1 MWPCV
6 TKIMKKFIE
15 EFKEFAMKGNVIDMA
30 VGVVIGGAFSK
41 IVTSL
46 VENIITPFIGII
58 TGGTDISGL
67 MVKFGNAQFKYG
79 AFLQS
84 IIDFLIIA
92 LSIFVFIKLIG
103 KLKSTV
109 IAPEEI
115 VEESPALTTSEELLV
130 EIRDLLSKEKNN
142 S

>member
-1 MWPCV
+1 MSQGF
-6 TKIMKKFIE
+6 MKKFIE
-15 EFKEFAMKGNVIDMA
+15 EFKAFAMQGNVLDLA

-67 MVKFGNAQFKYG
+67 MIEFGNAQFKYG

-92 LSIFVFIKLIG
+92 LSIFAFIKLINGVKG
-103 KLKSTV
+103 KIVT
-109 IAPEEI
+109 EEEV
-115 VEESPALTTSEELLV
+115 VEEAPALTTSEELLV
-130 EIRDLLSKEKNN
+130 EIRDLLSKEKKE

>member
-1 MWPCV
+1 MSQRF
-6 TKIMKKFIE
+6 MKKFIE
-15 EFKEFAMKGNVIDMA
+15 EFKAFAMQGNVLDLA

-67 MVKFGNAQFKYG
+67 MIEFGNAQFKYG

-92 LSIFVFIKLIG
+92 LSIFAFIKLINGVKG
-103 KLKSTV
+103 KIVT
-109 IAPEEI
+109 EEEV
-115 VEESPALTTSEELLV
+115 VEEAPALTTSEELLV
-130 EIRDLLSKEKNN
+130 EIRDLLSKEKKE

>member
-1 MWPCV
+1 
-6 TKIMKKFIE
+6 MKKFIE
-15 EFKEFAMKGNVIDMA
+15 EFKAFAMQGNVLDLA

-67 MVKFGNAQFKYG
+67 MIEFGNAQFKYG

-92 LSIFVFIKLIG
+92 LSIFAFIKFINGIKG
-103 KLKSTV
+103 KIVT
-109 IAPEEI
+109 EEEV
-115 VEESPALTTSEELLV
+115 VEEAPALTTSEELLV
-130 EIRDLLSKEKNN
+130 EIRDLLSKEKKE

>member
-1 MWPCV
+1 MSQRF
-6 TKIMKKFIE
+6 MKKFIE
-15 EFKEFAMKGNVIDMA
+15 EFKAFAMQGNVLDLA

-67 MVKFGNAQFKYG
+67 MIEFGNAQFKYG

-92 LSIFVFIKLIG
+92 LSIFAFIKLING
-103 KLKSTV
+103 IKSKIVT
-109 IAPEEI
+109 EEEV
-115 VEESPALTTSEELLV
+115 VEEAPALTTSEELLV
-130 EIRDLLSKEKNN
+130 EIRDLLSKEKKE

>member
-1 MWPCV
+1 MSQRF
-6 TKIMKKFIE
+6 MKKFIE
-15 EFKEFAMKGNVIDMA
+15 EFKAFAMQGNVLDLA

-67 MVKFGNAQFKYG
+67 MIEFGNAQFKYG

-92 LSIFVFIKLIG
+92 LSIFAFIKFINGIKG
-103 KLKSTV
+103 KIVT
-109 IAPEEI
+109 EEEV
-115 VEESPALTTSEELLV
+115 VEEAPALTTSEELLV
-130 EIRDLLSKEKNN
+130 EIRDLLSKEKKE

>member
-1 MWPCV
+1 MSQRF
-6 TKIMKKFIE
+6 MKKFIE
-15 EFKEFAMKGNVIDMA
+15 EFKAFAMQGNVLDLA
-30 VGVVIGGAFSK
+30 VGVVIGGAISK

-67 MVKFGNAQFKYG
+67 MIEFGNAQFKYG

-92 LSIFVFIKLIG
+92 LSIFAFIKLING
-103 KLKSTV
+103 IKSKIVT
-109 IAPEEI
+109 EEEV
-115 VEESPALTTSEELLV
+115 VEEAPALTTSEELLV
-130 EIRDLLSKEKNN
+130 EIRDLLSKEKKE

>member
-1 MWPCV
+1 
-6 TKIMKKFIE
+6 MKKFIE
-15 EFKEFAMKGNVIDMA
+15 EFKAFAMQGNVLDLA

-67 MVKFGNAQFKYG
+67 MIEFGNAQFKYG

-92 LSIFVFIKLIG
+92 LSIFAFIKLINGIKG
-103 KLKSTV
+103 KIVT
-109 IAPEEI
+109 EEEV
-115 VEESPALTTSEELLV
+115 VEEALALTTSEELLV
-130 EIRDLLSKEKNN
+130 EIRDLLSKEKKE

>member
-1 MWPCV
+1 MSQGF
-6 TKIMKKFIE
+6 MKKFIE
-15 EFKEFAMKGNVIDMA
+15 EFKAFAMQGNVLDLA

-67 MVKFGNAQFKYG
+67 MIEFGNAQFKYG

-92 LSIFVFIKLIG
+92 LSIFAFIKLINGIKG
-103 KLKSTV
+103 KIVT
-109 IAPEEI
+109 EEEV
-115 VEESPALTTSEELLV
+115 VEEAPALTTSEELLV
-130 EIRDLLSKEKNN
+130 EIRDLLSKEKKE

>member
-1 MWPCV
+1 MSQRF
-6 TKIMKKFIE
+6 MKKIIE
-15 EFKEFAMKGNVIDMA
+15 EFKAFAMQGNVLDLA
-30 VGVVIGGAFSK
+30 VGVVIGGAISK

-67 MVKFGNAQFKYG
+67 MIEFGNAQFKYG

-92 LSIFVFIKLIG
+92 LAIFAFIKLING
-103 KLKSTV
+103 IKSKIVT
-109 IAPEEI
+109 EEEV
-115 VEESPALTTSEELLV
+115 VEEAPALTTSEELLV
-130 EIRDLLSKEKNN
+130 EIRDLLSKEKKE

>member
-1 MWPCV
+1 
-6 TKIMKKFIE
+6 MKKFIE
-15 EFKEFAMKGNVIDMA
+15 EFKAFAMQGNVLDLA

-67 MVKFGNAQFKYG
+67 MIEFGNAQFKYG

-92 LSIFVFIKLIG
+92 LSIFAFIKLINGIKG
-103 KLKSTV
+103 KIVT
-109 IAPEEI
+109 EEE
-115 VEESPALTTSEELLV
+115 VVGEAPALTTSEELLV
-130 EIRDLLSKEKNN
+130 EIRDLLSKEKKE

>member
-1 MWPCV
+1 
-6 TKIMKKFIE
+6 MKKFIE
-15 EFKEFAMKGNVIDMA
+15 EFKAFAMQGNVLDLA

-67 MVKFGNAQFKYG
+67 MIEFGNAQFKYG

-92 LSIFVFIKLIG
+92 LSIFAFIKLINGVKG
-103 KLKSTV
+103 KIVT
-109 IAPEEI
+109 EEEV
-115 VEESPALTTSEELLV
+115 VEEAPALTTSEELLV
-130 EIRDLLSKEKNN
+130 EIRDLLSKEKKE

>member
-1 MWPCV
+1 MSQGF
-6 TKIMKKFIE
+6 MKKFIE
-15 EFKEFAMKGNVIDMA
+15 EFKAFAMQGNVLELA

-67 MVKFGNAQFKYG
+67 MIEFGNAQFKYG

-92 LSIFVFIKLIG
+92 LSIFAFIKLING
-103 KLKSTV
+103 IKGNIVT
-109 IAPEEI
+109 EEEV
-115 VEESPALTTSEELLV
+115 VEEAPALTTSEELLV
-130 EIRDLLSKEKNN
+130 EIRDLLSKEKKE

>member
-1 MWPCV
+1 MSQRF
-6 TKIMKKFIE
+6 MKKFIE
-15 EFKEFAMKGNVIDMA
+15 EFKAFAMQGNVLDLA

-67 MVKFGNAQFKYG
+67 MIEFGNAQFKYG

-92 LSIFVFIKLIG
+92 LSIFAFIKLINGIKG
-103 KLKSTV
+103 KVVT
-109 IAPEEI
+109 EEEV
-115 VEESPALTTSEELLV
+115 VEEAPALTTSEELLV
-130 EIRDLLSKEKNN
+130 EIRDLLSKEKKE

>member
-1 MWPCV
+1 MSQRF
-6 TKIMKKFIE
+6 MKKFIE
-15 EFKEFAMKGNVIDMA
+15 EFKAFAMQGNVLDLA

-46 VENIITPFIGII
+46 VENIITPLIGII

-67 MVKFGNAQFKYG
+67 MIEFGNAQFKYG

-92 LSIFVFIKLIG
+92 LSIFAFIKLINGIKG
-103 KLKSTV
+103 KIVT
-109 IAPEEI
+109 EEE
-115 VEESPALTTSEELLV
+115 VVGEAPALTTSEELLV
-130 EIRDLLSKEKNN
+130 EIRDLLSKEKKE

>member
-1 MWPCV
+1 
-6 TKIMKKFIE
+6 MKKFIE
-15 EFKEFAMKGNVIDMA
+15 EFKAFAMQGNVLDLA

-67 MVKFGNAQFKYG
+67 MIEFGNAQFKYG

-92 LSIFVFIKLIG
+92 LSIFAFIKLINGIKG
-103 KLKSTV
+103 KIVT
-109 IAPEEI
+109 EEEV
-115 VEESPALTTSEELLV
+115 VEEAPALTTSEELLV
-130 EIRDLLSKEKNN
+130 EIRDLLSKEKKE

>member
-1 MWPCV
+1 MSQRF
-6 TKIMKKFIE
+6 MKKFIE
-15 EFKEFAMKGNVIDMA
+15 EFKAFAMQGNVLDLA

-67 MVKFGNAQFKYG
+67 MIEFGNAQFKYG

-92 LSIFVFIKLIG
+92 LSIFAFIKFINEIKG
-103 KLKSTV
+103 KIVT
-109 IAPEEI
+109 EEEV
-115 VEESPALTTSEELLV
+115 VEEAPALTTSEELLV
-130 EIRDLLSKEKNN
+130 EIRDLLSKEKKE

>member
-1 MWPCV
+1 MSQGF
-6 TKIMKKFIE
+6 MKKFIE
-15 EFKEFAMKGNVIDMA
+15 EFKAFAMQGNVLDLA

-67 MVKFGNAQFKYG
+67 MIEFGNAQFKYG

-92 LSIFVFIKLIG
+92 LSIFAFIKLINGIKG
-103 KLKSTV
+103 KKVT
-109 IAPEEI
+109 EEEV
-115 VEESPALTTSEELLV
+115 VEEAPALTTSEELLV
-130 EIRDLLSKEKNN
+130 EIRDLLSKEKKE

>member
-1 MWPCV
+1 MSQRF
-6 TKIMKKFIE
+6 MKKFIE
-15 EFKEFAMKGNVIDMA
+15 EFKAFAMQGNVLDLA

-67 MVKFGNAQFKYG
+67 MIEFGNAQFKYG

-92 LSIFVFIKLIG
+92 LSIFAFIKLINGIKG
-103 KLKSTV
+103 KIVT
-109 IAPEEI
+109 EEEV
-115 VEESPALTTSEELLV
+115 VEEAPALTTSEELLV
-130 EIRDLLSKEKNN
+130 EIRDLLSKEKKK

>member
-1 MWPCV
+1 MSQRF
-6 TKIMKKFIE
+6 MKKFIE
-15 EFKEFAMKGNVIDMA
+15 EFKAFAMQGNVLDLA

-67 MVKFGNAQFKYG
+67 MIEFGNAQFKYG

-92 LSIFVFIKLIG
+92 LSIFAFIKLINGIKG
-103 KLKSTV
+103 KIVT
-109 IAPEEI
+109 EEEV
-115 VEESPALTTSEELLV
+115 VEEALALTTSEELLV
-130 EIRDLLSKEKNN
+130 EIRDLLSKEKKE

>member
-1 MWPCV
+1 
-6 TKIMKKFIE
+6 MKKFIE
-15 EFKEFAMKGNVIDMA
+15 EFKAFAMQGNVLDLA

-46 VENIITPFIGII
+46 VENIITPLIGII

-67 MVKFGNAQFKYG
+67 MIEFGNAQFKYG

-92 LSIFVFIKLIG
+92 LSIFAFIKLINGIKG
-103 KLKSTV
+103 KMVT
-109 IAPEEI
+109 EEE
-115 VEESPALTTSEELLV
+115 VVGEAPALTTSEELLV
-130 EIRDLLSKEKNN
+130 EIRDLLSKEKKE

>member
-1 MWPCV
+1 MSQGF
-6 TKIMKKFIE
+6 MKKFIE
-15 EFKEFAMKGNVIDMA
+15 EFKAFAMQGNVLDLA

-67 MVKFGNAQFKYG
+67 MIEFGNAQFKYG

-92 LSIFVFIKLIG
+92 LSIFAFIKLINGIKG
-103 KLKSTV
+103 KVVT
-109 IAPEEI
+109 EEEV
-115 VEESPALTTSEELLV
+115 VEEAPALTTSEELLV
-130 EIRDLLSKEKNN
+130 EIRDLLSKEKKE

>member
-1 MWPCV
+1 MSQRF
-6 TKIMKKFIE
+6 MKKFIE
-15 EFKEFAMKGNVIDMA
+15 EFKAFAMQGNVLDLA

-67 MVKFGNAQFKYG
+67 MIEFGNAQFKYG

-92 LSIFVFIKLIG
+92 LSIFAFIKLINGIKG
-103 KLKSTV
+103 KIVT
-109 IAPEEI
+109 EEEEV
-115 VEESPALTTSEELLV
+115 VEEAPALTTSEELLV
-130 EIRDLLSKEKNN
+130 EIRDLLSKEKKE

>member
-1 MWPCV
+1 MSQRF
-6 TKIMKKFIE
+6 MKKIIE
-15 EFKEFAMKGNVIDMA
+15 EFKAFAMQGNVLDLA
-30 VGVVIGGAFSK
+30 VGVVIGGAISK

-67 MVKFGNAQFKYG
+67 MIEFGNAQFKYG

-92 LSIFVFIKLIG
+92 LAIFAFIKLING
-103 KLKSTV
+103 IKSNIVT
-109 IAPEEI
+109 EEEV
-115 VEESPALTTSEELLV
+115 VEEAPALTTSEELLV
-130 EIRDLLSKEKNN
+130 EIRDLLSKEKKE

>member
-1 MWPCV
+1 MSQRF
-6 TKIMKKFIE
+6 MKKFIE
-15 EFKEFAMKGNVIDMA
+15 EFKAFAMQGNVLDLA

-67 MVKFGNAQFKYG
+67 MIEFGNAQFKYG

-92 LSIFVFIKLIG
+92 LSIFAFIKLINGIKG
-103 KLKSTV
+103 KIVT
-109 IAPEEI
+109 EEE
-115 VEESPALTTSEELLV
+115 VVGEAPALTTSEELLV
-130 EIRDLLSKEKNN
+130 EIRDLLSKEKKE

>member
-1 MWPCV
+1 MSQRF
-6 TKIMKKFIE
+6 MKKFIE
-15 EFKEFAMKGNVIDMA
+15 EFKAFAMQGNVLDLA

-67 MVKFGNAQFKYG
+67 MIEFGNAQFKYG

-92 LSIFVFIKLIG
+92 LSIFAFIKLINGIKG
-103 KLKSTV
+103 KIVT
-109 IAPEEI
+109 EEEV
-115 VEESPALTTSEELLV
+115 VEEAPALTTSEELLV
-130 EIRDLLSKEKNN
+130 EIRDLLSKEKKE

>member
-1 MWPCV
+1 MSQRF
-6 TKIMKKFIE
+6 MKKFIE
-15 EFKEFAMKGNVIDMA
+15 EFKAFAMQGNVLDLA

-46 VENIITPFIGII
+46 VENIITPLIGII

-67 MVKFGNAQFKYG
+67 MIEFGNAQFKYG

-92 LSIFVFIKLIG
+92 LSIFAFIKLINGIKG
-103 KLKSTV
+103 KMVT
-109 IAPEEI
+109 EEE
-115 VEESPALTTSEELLV
+115 VVGEAPALTTSEELLV
-130 EIRDLLSKEKNN
+130 EIRDLLSKEKKE

>member
-1 MWPCV
+1 MSQRF
-6 TKIMKKFIE
+6 MKKFIE
-15 EFKEFAMKGNVIDMA
+15 EFKAFAMQGNVLDLA
-30 VGVVIGGAFSK
+30 VGVVIGGAISK

-67 MVKFGNAQFKYG
+67 MIEFGNAQFKYG

-92 LSIFVFIKLIG
+92 LAIFAFIKLING
-103 KLKSTV
+103 IKSKVVT
-109 IAPEEI
+109 EEEV
-115 VEESPALTTSEELLV
+115 VEEAPALTTSEELLV
-130 EIRDLLSKEKNN
+130 EIRDLLSKEKKE

>member
-1 MWPCV
+1 
-6 TKIMKKFIE
+6 MKKFIE
-15 EFKEFAMKGNVIDMA
+15 EFKAFAMQGNVLDLA

-67 MVKFGNAQFKYG
+67 MIEFGNAQFKYG

-92 LSIFVFIKLIG
+92 LSIFAFIKLING
-103 KLKSTV
+103 IKSKIVT
-109 IAPEEI
+109 EEEEV
-115 VEESPALTTSEELLV
+115 VEEAPALTTSEELLV
-130 EIRDLLSKEKNN
+130 EIRDLLSKEKKE

>member
-1 MWPCV
+1 MSQGL
-6 TKIMKKFIE
+6 MKKFIE
-15 EFKEFAMKGNVIDMA
+15 EFKAFAMQGNVLDLA

-67 MVKFGNAQFKYG
+67 MIEFGNAQFKYG

-92 LSIFVFIKLIG
+92 LSIFAFIKLINGVKG
-103 KLKSTV
+103 KIVT
-109 IAPEEI
+109 EEEV
-115 VEESPALTTSEELLV
+115 VEEAPALTTSEELLV
-130 EIRDLLSKEKNN
+130 EIRDLLSKEKKE

>member
-1 MWPCV
+1 MSQRF
-6 TKIMKKFIE
+6 MKKFIE
-15 EFKEFAMKGNVIDMA
+15 EFKAFAMQGNVLDLA

-67 MVKFGNAQFKYG
+67 MIEFGNAQFKYG

-92 LSIFVFIKLIG
+92 LSIFAFIKLINGIKG
-103 KLKSTV
+103 KIVT
-109 IAPEEI
+109 EEEV
-115 VEESPALTTSEELLV
+115 VEETPALTTSEELLV
-130 EIRDLLSKEKNN
+130 EIRDLLSKEKKE

>member
-1 MWPCV
+1 MSQGF
-6 TKIMKKFIE
+6 MKKFIE
-15 EFKEFAMKGNVIDMA
+15 EFKAFAMQGNVLDLA

-67 MVKFGNAQFKYG
+67 MIEFGNAQFKYG

-92 LSIFVFIKLIG
+92 LSIFAFIKLINGIKG
-103 KLKSTV
+103 KIVT
-109 IAPEEI
+109 EEEV
-115 VEESPALTTSEELLV
+115 VEEAPALTTSEELLI
-130 EIRDLLSKEKNN
+130 EIRDLLSKEKKE